1 MQIEE
6 VLIIALVNAL
16 VSTLISEAFRYLI
29 ENKGKYKFTLLK
41 RKRTSSKDESTF
53 YHPNTPFTFD
63 ENHTFVGH

>member
-1 MQIEE
+1 MQFEE

-16 VSTLISEAFRYLI
+16 VSTLISKASKYII
-29 ENKGKYKFTLLK
+29 ENKGKFKIIFLK
-41 RKRTSSKDESTF
+41 WKRSSINDHSSV